1 MPAITLVWMYF
12 IIVQNFQI
20 GGFFIAFLWV
30 YLDLFV
36 KAARIFKVN
45 FKAAAFYTHGL
56 FI

>member
-1 MPAITLVWMYF
+1 MYF
-12 IIVQNFQI
+12 IIVQKRSKPR
-20 GGFFIAFLWV
+20 FF
-30 YLDLFV
+30 YSMSLDLLV